1 MSFVTGWPAVV
12 TVGVLGLLFGSFAN
26 VAIHRWPRKGSV
38 VTPPSACPACG
49 APIRPHDNIPVLS
62 WLLLRGRCRD
72 CGARISPRYPIIE
85 LLVGILWAV
94 VAAIHGLTWLLPALL
109 VLTWALVVA
118 TIIDLEH
125 RIIPN
130 KLTYPLAPITL
141 TLLVLAAAAMG
152 DWNDLVRAIIVG
164 LALPTGMFLLSE
176 TFRILRGQAGM
187 GMGDVKLAV
196 SLGLVLGY
204 LGGWQVAI
212 GLYATIISAVLI
224 AVGLM
229 LAGRAKLASRIP
241 FGPYLAIGTLVA
253 ILAGEP
259 LTEIVRGWL
268 GFT

>member
-1 MSFVTGWPAVV
+1 MNASRLASLLA
-12 TVGVLGLLFGSFAN
+12 GVAGLLLGSFAN

-38 VTPPSACPACG
+38 VKPGSACPECG
-49 APIRPHDNIPVLS
+49 ATIRPYDNVPVLS
-62 WLLLRGRCRD
+62 WLLLGGQCRD
-72 CGARISPRYPIIE
+72 CRTRISPRYPVVE
-85 LLVGILWAV
+85 LLVGVVWAV
-94 VAAIHGLTWLLPALL
+94 VTAVHGLVWLLPALL

-130 KLTYPLAPITL
+130 KLTYPLAPIVL
-141 TLLVLAAAAMG
+141 VLLFLAAALTDAWG
-152 DWNDLVRAIIVG
+152 DLTRGLIVG
-164 LALPTGMFLLSE
+164 FALPAGMFLLSE
-176 TFRILRGQAGM
+176 TFRVLRGQAGM

-204 LGGWQVAI
+204 LGGWEVVI

-229 LAGRAKLASRIP
+229 LAGRAKLASRVP

-259 LTEIVRGWL
+259 LTQVVRGWL
-268 GFT
+268 GFA